1 MIGLDEALALNH
13 ETQSVDFKQ
22 QFDPSSNSEW
32 CELTKDLVTM
42 SNSGG
47 GIILIGLDNDGNPV
61 PAPQTPLARNP
72 DPADVANKIFRYTGR
87 HVRDIRVVPAEKAG
101 HPILALLVPAVRV
114 SLIFTQPGTYQIE
127 GGKQKTAFGQGTIY
141 FRHGAKSELGTTED
155 LRLAF
160 ENELIARREEWLGN
174 IRRVIEA
181 PPGALVHVVPDELAE
196 EGGTQAVGVRLVHD
210 PAAPVVP
217 QWNPDDTHPFRQKE
231 LLAAVNERM
240 PSRVNSFDIQCV
252 RRVHSIEDQPNFF
265 HKPRHGSPQYSNAF
279 VEWLLE
285 EFTQDSNFFQK
296 AREQYRSK
304 TGG

>member
-1 MIGLDEALALNH
+1 MIGLEEALALNH
-13 ETQSVDFKQ
+13 ETQSVDFKR

-32 CELTKDLVTM
+32 CELTKDLVAM
-42 SNSGG
+42 ANSNG
-47 GIILIGLDNDGNPV
+47 GIILIGLDDDGNPV
-61 PAPQTPLARNP
+61 PQAPLARSL

-87 HVRDIRVVPAEKAG
+87 HIRDIRVVPAEKAG
-101 HPILALLVPAVRV
+101 HPILALLVPAVRIP
-114 SLIFTQPGTYQIE
+114 LIFTQPGTYQIE

-160 ENELIARREEWLGN
+160 ESELIARREEWLGN

-181 PPGALVHVVPDELAE
+181 PPGALVQVVPAE
-196 EGGTQAVGVRLVHD
+196 HTDEGGPQTLGVRLVHD
-210 PAAPVVP
+210 PSALSVP

-252 RRVHSIEDQPNFF
+252 RRVHGVDDQPNFF

-279 VEWLLE
+279 IEWLLE
-285 EFTQDSNFFQK
+285 EFTRDTAFFEK
-296 AREQYRSK
+296 AREKYK
-304 TGG
+304 NKAGG